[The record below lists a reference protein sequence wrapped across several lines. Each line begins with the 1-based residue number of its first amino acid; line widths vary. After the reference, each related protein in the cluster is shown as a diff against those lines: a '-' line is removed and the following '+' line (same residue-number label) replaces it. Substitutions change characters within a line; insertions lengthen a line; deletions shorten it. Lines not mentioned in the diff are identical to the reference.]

1 MLINGETQH
10 PNGAHSSPM
19 IHDCPRPLKV
29 AIVGAGIGGLSAA
42 IALRREGHQIYEQ
55 SRLANETGAAVHLAP
70 NSNGLLRRWGIYAET
85 FGANPAHR
93 FKERNMHNKG
103 GFDIDITKS
112 EGQWQHPWQFVH
124 RGYLHSEL
132 RNVATAE
139 DGVTPPAKIHVAS
152 KVVNADPEK
161 GEIQLENGATVQA
174 DVVLGADGIYSR
186 VRKYIT
192 GTDYKLFRSG
202 KAAFRFLIPT
212 AAALEDPVTAPLIEK
227 ENCLSIWFGADR
239 RIVVYPCNNNQL
251 LNFVCIHPDT
261 ESHATTTDGWSKKGS
276 IEQLLKVYEKFDPDV
291 LQLLKKVHPDEVNV
305 WQLLDMEAMP
315 TWVNEKLALLG
326 DAAHPFTPH
335 QGQGA
340 GQAMEDAAALA
351 VVLPNGTYPE
361 DVTERLRLYEQ
372 IRLERAHK
380 IQEFSRQAGMDRIPG
395 QQPPINSLWH
405 PGLQT
410 RRVAPANVSTV
421 MEYKNYN
428 FGHDAHDHATKMLN
442 KYLWSKKKDLY
453 WRMPVGFGPFPGPR
467 QDFYGRRQPSEL
479 DRTFKTI
486 SVKFLTSRT
495 LLETILPNDSFRF
508 KAPGTVCTASLSA
521 TQLNNM
527 SWLGGG
533 GYNHLGLYIH
543 GIEYVKRDGT
553 SVDGTHL
560 AVLFESLADPIVS
573 GREELGMPKLFC
585 DIDVEHHAT
594 AARVRAS
601 WRGARFIDMSLDN
614 LRKDD
619 PETEHGTIG
628 GEADYGILTYR
639 YIPSVGNPGK
649 ADAAYACVV
658 PHEEEAR
665 DVPATVHAV
674 ARSPSASVTVE
685 GHDWEK
691 LPTLHHIA
699 KFLAEMP
706 IYKVLGAKVVEGT
719 GVSNVSAA
727 RRIE

>member
-1 MLINGETQH
+1 MLVNGEAQR
-10 PNGAHSSPM
+10 PNGVDSSPL
-19 IHDCPRPLKV
+19 IHDFPRPLKV
-29 AIVGAGIGGLSAA
+29 AIIGAGIGGLSAA
-42 IALRREGHQIYEQ
+42 IGLRRQGHQVDAFVFNFDGLQLYEQ

-85 FGANPAHR
+85 FGANPSHH
-93 FKERNMHNKG
+93 FKERDLHNQG
-103 GFDIDITKS
+103 GFDVDISKS
-112 EGQWQHPWQFVH
+112 EGQWQHPWQLVH
-124 RGYLHSEL
+124 RAYLHNEL
-132 RNVATAE
+132 RNVAVVE
-139 DGVTPPAKIHVAS
+139 DGVSPPAKVHVAS
-152 KVVNADPEK
+152 KVISANPEK
-161 GEIQLENGATVQA
+161 GELQLEDGTTVQA
-174 DVVLGADGIYSR
+174 DVILGADGIYSK
-186 VRKYIT
+186 VRKFVT

-202 KAAFRFLIPT
+202 KAAFRFLIPR
-212 AAALEDPVTAPLIEK
+212 AAALEDPVTAPLINR
-227 ENCLSIWFGADR
+227 ENSLGIWFGTDR
-239 RIVVYPCNNNQL
+239 RIVIYPCNNNQL

-261 ESHATTTDGWSKKGS
+261 ESHATATDEWNKKGS
-276 IEQLLKVYEKFDPDV
+276 IEQLLKVYQEFDPAL
-291 LQLLKKVHPDEVNV
+291 LQLIKKVHPDEVNV

-315 TWVNEKLALLG
+315 TWVNGKLALLG

-351 VVLPNGTYPE
+351 VVLPKGTSPD
-361 DVTERLRLYEQ
+361 DVTERLHLYEK
-372 IRLERAHK
+372 IRMERAHT
-380 IQEFSRQAGMDRIPG
+380 IQEFSRQAGKDRIPG
-395 QQPPINSLWH
+395 KPPTIKMMNY
-405 PGLQT
+405 T
-410 RRVAPANVSTV
+410 
-421 MEYKNYN
+421 NYN
-428 FGHDAHDHATKMLN
+428 FGHDAHDHATKAFN
-442 KYLWSKKKDLY
+442 RYLWSKKKDLY
-453 WRMPVGFGPFPGPR
+453 WRMPIGFGPFPGPR

-479 DRTFKTI
+479 ERTFKTI

-495 LLETILPNDSFRF
+495 FLETILPTDSFRF
-508 KAPGTVCTASLSA
+508 KEPGTVCAASLSV

-543 GIEYVKRDGT
+543 GIEYVKRDG
-553 SVDGTHL
+553 SSINGTHL
-560 AVLFESLADPIVS
+560 AVLFESLTDPIVS

-601 WRGARFIDMSLDN
+601 WRGAKFADISLKN
-614 LRKDD
+614 LRPDA

-639 YIPSVGNPGK
+639 YIPSVGEPGK
-649 ADAAYACVV
+649 ADAEYACVV

-674 ARSPSASVTVE
+674 SRSSDASVKME

-691 LPTLHHIA
+691 LPTLHHVA
-699 KFLAEMP
+699 KFLAELP
-706 IYKVLGAKVVEGT
+706 IYDVVGAKVVEGT
-719 GVSNVSAA
+719 GVPNVSAA

>member
-1 MLINGETQH
+1 MLINGETKR
-10 PNGAHSSPM
+10 PDGAHSSPM
-19 IHDCPRPLKV
+19 IHDYPRPLKV

-42 IALRREGHQIYEQ
+42 IALRRQGHQVDLYEQ

-70 NSNGLLRRWGIYAET
+70 NSNGLLRRWGIYAEN
-85 FGANPAHR
+85 FGANPMHH
-93 FKERNMHNKG
+93 FKERDLHNKG
-103 GFDIDITKS
+103 GFDVDMTRS
-112 EGQWQHPWQFVH
+112 EARWQHPWQLAH
-124 RGYLHSEL
+124 RVYLHNEL
-132 RNVATAE
+132 KNVAVAE
-139 DGVTPPAKIHVAS
+139 DGVSPPAKLHVSS
-152 KVVNADPEK
+152 KVVGANPEK
-161 GEIQLENGATVQA
+161 GEIQLDNGETVQA

-186 VRKYIT
+186 VRKFIT
-192 GTDYKLFRSG
+192 GTDYKLSRSG

-227 ENCLSIWFGADR
+227 EGCLGMWFGADR
-239 RIVVYPCNNNQL
+239 RIVVYPCNDNQL

-276 IEQLLKVYEKFDPDV
+276 IEQLLKVYQEFDPAV

-315 TWVNEKLALLG
+315 TWVNGKLALLG

-351 VVLPNGTYPE
+351 VVLPNGTSPE

-372 IRLERAHK
+372 IRRERAHK
-380 IQEFSRQAGMDRIPG
+380 IQEFSRQAGKDRIPG
-395 QQPPINSLWH
+395 KPPSIDMMDY
-405 PGLQT
+405 T
-410 RRVAPANVSTV
+410 
-421 MEYKNYN
+421 NYN
-428 FGHDAHDHATKMLN
+428 FGHDAHDYATKVFN
-442 KYLWSKKKDLY
+442 KYLWAKKKDLY
-453 WRMPVGFGPFPGPR
+453 WRMPIGFGPFPGPR

-486 SVKFLTSRT
+486 SAKFLTSRT
-495 LLETILPNDSFRF
+495 LIETILPNDSFRF
-508 KAPGTVCTASLSA
+508 KAPGTFCTVSLSA

-553 SVDGTHL
+553 SVNGTHL
-560 AVLFESLADPIVS
+560 AVLFENLTDPIVS

-585 DIDVEHHAT
+585 DIDIEHHAT

-601 WRGARFIDMSLDN
+601 WRGAKFIDMSLDN
-614 LRKDD
+614 LRRDD

-639 YIPSVGNPGK
+639 YIPSVGEPGK
-649 ADAAYACVV
+649 ADAEYACVV

-674 ARSPSASVTVE
+674 ARSPSALVKVE

-699 KFLAEMP
+699 KFLADMP

-719 GVSNVSAA
+719 GVPNVSAA

>member
-1 MLINGETQH
+1 MLINGETQR

-19 IHDCPRPLKV
+19 IHSYPRPLKV
-29 AIVGAGIGGLSAA
+29 AIVGAGIGGLCAA
-42 IALRREGHQIYEQ
+42 IALRREGHEVDLYEQ
-55 SRLANETGAAVHLAP
+55 SSLANETGAAVHLAP

-85 FGANPAHR
+85 FGANPAHH
-93 FKERNMHNKG
+93 FKERDLLNKG
-103 GFDIDITKS
+103 GFDVDITNS

-124 RGYLHSEL
+124 RGYLHTEI

-139 DGVTPPAKIHVAS
+139 DGVTPPAKIHVSS
-152 KVVNADPEK
+152 KVVSANPEK
-161 GEIQLENGATVQA
+161 GEIQLENGKTVQT
-174 DVVLGADGIYSR
+174 DVILGADGIYSR

-202 KAAFRFLIPT
+202 KAAFRFLIPKS
-212 AAALEDPVTAPLIEK
+212 AALKDSVTAPLIEK
-227 ENCLSIWFGADR
+227 EGCLGIWFGTDR

-261 ESHATTTDGWSKKGS
+261 ESHATKTDGWSKNGS
-276 IEQLLKVYEKFDPDV
+276 IEQLLKVYQEFDPAV
-291 LQLLKKVHPDEVNV
+291 LQLIKKVDPDKVNV

-315 TWVNEKLALLG
+315 TWVNGKLALLG

-340 GQAMEDAAALA
+340 GQAMEDAATLA
-351 VVLPNGTYPE
+351 VVLPNGTSPE
-361 DVTERLRLYEQ
+361 DVTERLHLYEQ
-372 IRLERAHK
+372 IRRERAHK
-380 IQEFSRQAGMDRIPG
+380 IQDFSRQAGEDRIPG
-395 QQPPINSLWH
+395 QPPSIDMMDY
-405 PGLQT
+405 T
-410 RRVAPANVSTV
+410 
-421 MEYKNYN
+421 NYN
-428 FGHDAHDHATKMLN
+428 FGHDAHDHATKVFN

-453 WRMPVGFGPFPGPR
+453 WRMPIGFGPFPGPR

-486 SVKFLTSRT
+486 SIKFLTSRT
-495 LLETILPNDSFRF
+495 LLEAILPTDSFRF
-508 KAPGTVCTASLSA
+508 KAPGTVCTVSLSA

-553 SVDGTHL
+553 SVNGTHL

-585 DIDVEHHAT
+585 DIEVEHHAT
-594 AARVRAS
+594 AARVRAL
-601 WRGARFIDMSLDN
+601 WRGTKFIDMSLDD
-614 LRKDD
+614 LRRDE

-649 ADAAYACVV
+649 ADIEYACVV
-658 PHEEEAR
+658 PHEEEER
-665 DVPATVHAV
+665 EVPATVHAV
-674 ARSPSASVTVE
+674 ARSPSASVKVE

-706 IYKVLGAKVVEGT
+706 IYEILGAKVVEGT
-719 GVSNVSAA
+719 GVPNVSAA